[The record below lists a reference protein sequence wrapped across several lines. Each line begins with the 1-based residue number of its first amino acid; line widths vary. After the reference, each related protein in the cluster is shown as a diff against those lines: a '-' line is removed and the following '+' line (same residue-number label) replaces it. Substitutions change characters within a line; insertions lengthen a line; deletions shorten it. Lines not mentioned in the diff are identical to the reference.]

1 MNKMSAIGGVM
12 AILMVLQC
20 TEAVTVHVVGD
31 GLGWTVPEDSSAYQN
46 WASTNNF
53 VLGDILSFNFETNR
67 HDVAEV
73 AKGSYETCTSNN
85 TIGTI
90 LLTGPTNIT
99 LNRAGEHFYICT
111 IGQHCNGGQKLA
123 INVSTTPS
131 TTGALPPSTGAFPP
145 STTTTPP
152 PPFSAASGSALASVA
167 LLLFSLFMGI
177 AF

>member
-1 MNKMSAIGGVM
+1 M

-31 GLGWTVPEDSSAYQN
+31 SLGWTVPEDTSAYQT
-46 WASTNNF
+46 WASSNNF
-53 VLGDILSFNFETNR
+53 ALGDILSFNFETNR

-73 AKGSYETCTSNN
+73 AKGSYESCTSNN
-85 TIGTI
+85 SIGSIITI
-90 LLTGPTNIT
+90 GPTNIT
-99 LNRAGEHFYICT
+99 LNREGEHFYICT
-111 IGQHCNGGQKLA
+111 IGQHCNAGQKLA
-123 INVSTTPS
+123 INVSATPS
-131 TTGALPPSTGAFPP
+131 TGALPPSAAAFPP
-145 STTTTPP
+145 STTTTTPP